1 MQPLSSNP
9 SNSASSSH
17 TQETIQTS
25 PNPKDKV
32 EISTPTQQF
41 ESVSLS
47 QTGEEIHLYTEAM
60 TLLPDVRQERIT
72 EIQTVINL
80 RNHLNHSPSYNIF
93 FRPIPT
99 LLIRRC
105 FKQKYFSS

>member
-72 EIQTVINL
+72 EIQTALGKGTYSVSSENL
-80 RNHLNHSPSYNIF
+80 ADKIIKELSNQLPD
-93 FRPIPT
+93 
-99 LLIRRC
+99 
-105 FKQKYFSS
+105 SSSSST

>member
-17 TQETIQTS
+17 TQETIQIS

-72 EIQTVINL
+72 EIQTALGKGTYSVSSENL
-80 RNHLNHSPSYNIF
+80 ADKIIKELSNQLPD
-93 FRPIPT
+93 
-99 LLIRRC
+99 
-105 FKQKYFSS
+105 SSSSST

>member
-72 EIQTVINL
+72 EIQTALGKGTYSVSSENL
-80 RNHLNHSPSYNIF
+80 ADQLIKELLNQLPD
-93 FRPIPT
+93 
-99 LLIRRC
+99 
-105 FKQKYFSS
+105 SSSSST